1 MLGFFFLEENDI
13 PFVAIENPTY
23 TPGELNSDGAVDM
36 NDAIL
41 LLQHSMFP
49 ELYPLDY
56 AGNADFTGDGV
67 IDMNDAILLLQHSM
81 FPELYPIE

>member
-1 MLGFFFLEENDI
+1 MGDI
-13 PFVAIENPTY
+13 NKNGVID
-23 TPGELNSDGAVDM
+23 L

-81 FPELYPIE
+81 FPELYPIN